1 MRFAHATM
9 PAPTSPLVG
18 HHLRSMARFLQAGE
32 APTERRDEG
41 LQGALRAA
49 FPVRSSDGLASLEF
63 VEYALE
69 PPRFDEAECLHRG
82 MTFAAPLKVTVRI
95 IIWDPPG
102 ALGDASAI
110 RDIKEQECFFGEVP
124 LMTARGTF
132 IVAGRERVCVPTL
145 RPRSGVRRERA
156 EGAAVVVFRDVYGDA
171 LTFERRGGAITARVR
186 LAPHTPPAL
195 VLQTHATTR
204 AVHLTADG
212 AFAPFDEAPRAAPA
226 APWDVHAPDGRVVA
240 RKGEKL
246 NARRS
251 ALLRD
256 AGCPGVPLSPRDLKR
271 YRGAGDVV
279 APDGAIVLRRD
290 RPLSTAVVRR
300 LVAAGFATVAV
311 YLGDEEPTPPAP
323 AVVAD
328 ADAALAW
335 AFEHFARFELD
346 EAGRAAA
353 DEALGVSSSQGT
365 TSLTRDDLEAAFAW
379 LVDPSDGDAPRY
391 AAAAAGEQLA
401 ERALRGLWVVARG
414 ARLRMDASEEVETLM
429 PHDLL
434 NASPLMRAFH
444 AWLGAADACAPL
456 EAANPLAAVCHLRRV
471 GATEGAS
478 WPSPLDACPSPSGR
492 VYASPSAAASL
503 PLHVDLGPRG
513 ELVPSPEG
521 AERPWPLAEALS
533 PTRAQDALAEARR
546 AAAALCVAAP
556 LVNPE
561 APRSRSGVEA
571 EVARAAGAV
580 ILAERDGRVA
590 VVDDRVVLVLPDDP
604 SAEVQVR
611 ALRAERATLAD
622 GARVRAGDVV
632 AEGDGVKG
640 GALALGRHVRVAFS
654 AELAEGEVRVSERVS
669 REGWFTSRSRPAYEV
684 ELRDTSLGR
693 EELTAT
699 PPGVTGP
706 EARHLDA
713 SGVALAG
720 AALRSGEVLVGRQ
733 TPSPDGGW
741 RDASL
746 RARDA
751 SATVREVAIFERR
764 GHEPSPRSESL
775 REAERALWARVEE
788 VARTAMAPEAAG
800 ALETLAARCRRQI
813 ERTYRGDDLPP
824 GVAAVVRVTLDVERE
839 LGRGDRLADR
849 HGLVAEVRAFM
860 RDDQMPTLPH
870 GTTADVLLSA
880 HALPSGTRA
889 EAAAGELY
897 LVLLPAGG

>member
-1 MRFAHATM
+1 MRFDQVTM

-18 HHLRSMARFLQAGE
+18 LHLRSMARFLQAGE
-32 APTERRDEG
+32 APTGRRDEG
-41 LQGALRAA
+41 LQGALRAV

-69 PPRFDEAECLHRG
+69 PPRFDEADCLHRG
-82 MTFAAPLKVTVRI
+82 MTLAAPLKVTVRLI
-95 IIWDPPG
+95 VWDPPG
-102 ALGDASAI
+102 ALGDARLI

-132 IVAGRERVCVPTL
+132 IVAGRERVCLPTL
-145 RPRSGVRRERA
+145 RPRSGVRRERV
-156 EGAAVVVFRDVYGDA
+156 EDGAVVVFRDAYGDA
-171 LTFERRGGAITARVR
+171 LTFERRGDAITARVR

-246 NARRS
+246 NARRV

-271 YRGAGDVV
+271 YRGAGDVL
-279 APDGAIVLRRD
+279 APDGSIALRRD

-300 LVAAGFATVAV
+300 LVAAGVATVAV
-311 YLGDEEPTPPAP
+311 YLGDEEPAPPAP
-323 AVVAD
+323 SVVAD

-335 AFEHFARFELD
+335 AFERFERFELD

-353 DEALGVSSSQGT
+353 DEALGGSSQGT
-365 TSLTRDDLEAAFAW
+365 TSLTRDDLAAAFEW
-379 LVDPSDGDAPRY
+379 LGEPTDGDAPRY

-401 ERALRGLWVVARG
+401 ESALRGLWLVARG

-444 AWLGAADACAPL
+444 AWLGAAGACAPL

-471 GATEGAS
+471 TAGEGVS
-478 WPSPLDACPSPSGR
+478 WPSPLDACPSPRGR
-492 VYASPSAAASL
+492 VYASPAAAASL

-513 ELVPSPEG
+513 ELVASPEG
-521 AERPWPLAEALS
+521 AGRPWPLAEALS
-533 PTRAQDALAEARR
+533 PTRAQDTLAAARR

-556 LVNPE
+556 LVSPE

-604 SAEVQVR
+604 SAEVQVCS
-611 ALRAERATLAD
+611 LRYERATLAH

-640 GALALGRHVRVAFS
+640 GALALGRHVRVAFA
-654 AELAEGEVRVSERVS
+654 AELAEGEARVSERVS

-684 ELRDTSLGR
+684 ELRDTSLGH

-720 AALRSGEVLVGRQ
+720 AALRAGDVLVGKQ

-746 RARDA
+746 RARDDA
-751 SATVREVAIFERR
+751 ATVREVAIFERR
-764 GHEPSPRSESL
+764 GREPSPRSESL

-788 VARTAMAPEAAG
+788 AARTAMAPEAAG
-800 ALETLAARCRRQI
+800 ALDALADLCSRQI
-813 ERTYRGDDLPP
+813 ERTYRGDDLPR
-824 GVAAVVRVTLDVERE
+824 GVAAVLRVTLDVERE
-839 LGRGDRLADR
+839 LGLGDHLADR
-849 HGLVAEVRAFM
+849 HGLVAEVRAFL
-860 RDDQMPTLPH
+860 RDDQMPTLPD
-870 GTTADVLLSA
+870 GTAADVLLSA
-880 HALPSGTRA
+880 HALPSGTRE
-889 EAAAGELY
+889 EAAEGELY
-897 LVLLPAGG
+897 LALLRAGA